1 MNELIKVRLDTGKY
15 LVVTSAEF
23 LALSM
28 SGRVLSYD
36 IIYIEDVTID
46 SQL

>member
-1 MNELIKVRLDTGKY
+1 MNDLIKVRLDTGKY
-15 LVVTSAEF
+15 LVVTHSEF
-23 LALSM
+23 LALSV

-36 IIYIEDVTID
+36 IVYIDDITID